1 MKPEITALAAY
12 RLEQADEALKSTQ
25 ILIDHTQYRSAVN
38 RAYYAMFY
46 GVLALLAIS
55 ESQASKH
62 SGAIS
67 LFDRDFVK
75 TGKFDKAFSRWL
87 HEAFELR
94 QESDYQELVAVS
106 GEEAQTVLEH
116 ARLFVAGV
124 KTLVTQQLSAAET
137 DTPGAGD

>member
-1 MKPEITALAAY
+1 MKPEITALVGY
-12 RLEQADEALKSTQ
+12 RLEQADESLESTQ
-25 ILIDHTQYRSAVN
+25 ILIVHKQYRSAVN

-46 GVLALLAIS
+46 GVLALLAVS
-55 ESQASKH
+55 DYQTSKH

-94 QESDYQELVAVS
+94 QESDYQELVTVS
-106 GEEAQTVLEH
+106 GEQAQEVLEH

-124 KTLVTQQLSAAET
+124 KTQLNPQLSAAET
-137 DTPGAGD
+137 TGDDT